1 MSWVKA
7 GIGATIITSIL
18 IAVALVVISIL
29 QKGVEPMS
37 LFTLVLVGLPSG
49 LIAMAPICLI
59 VLPLAATLLDQP
71 GAKLF
76 RDMAL
81 IGAVAGAIL
90 PLIVVFGFKIRP
102 PDMVSTITGLLVV
115 GGFVAGGL
123 AGLFFAEILQRSDRR

>member
-59 VLPLAATLLDQP
+59 VLPPVSYTHLTLP
-71 GAKLF
+71 TKA
-76 RDMAL
+76 
-81 IGAVAGAIL
+81 
-90 PLIVVFGFKIRP
+90 
-102 PDMVSTITGLLVV
+102 
-115 GGFVAGGL
+115 
-123 AGLFFAEILQRSDRR
+123 